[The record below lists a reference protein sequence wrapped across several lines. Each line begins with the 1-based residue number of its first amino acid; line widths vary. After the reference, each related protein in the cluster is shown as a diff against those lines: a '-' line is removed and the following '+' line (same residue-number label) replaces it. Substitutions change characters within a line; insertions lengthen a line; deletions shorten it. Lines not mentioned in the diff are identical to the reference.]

1 MAARFRLQSL
11 LTFLALGTLTAC
23 AQQAVTQ
30 NNTPAY
36 APNISEQAL
45 KGATANVLTADFG
58 PPMLLREDGPAQ
70 VWLYQT
76 PICNLDVFLY
86 KDAAGI
92 PRVKALVLS
101 DGANVQDC
109 LLGLTQ
115 STTTAALEHNAAS

>member
-1 MAARFRLQSL
+1 MAAQFCLRSL
-11 LTFLALGTLTAC
+11 LALLTLGTLTAC
-23 AQQAVTQ
+23 AQQAVTE

-36 APNISEQAL
+36 APNMSEQAL
-45 KGATANVLTADFG
+45 KGATADILTADFG

-86 KDAAGI
+86 KDAFGI
-92 PRVKALVLS
+92 PRVNALVIS

-115 STTTAALEHNAAS
+115 STTTTALEHNAAS

>member
-1 MAARFRLQSL
+1 MAAQFCLRSL

-30 NNTPAY
+30 NNNPAY
-36 APNISEQAL
+36 AANISEQAL
-45 KGATANVLTADFG
+45 RGATPDVLTADFG

-76 PICNLDVFLY
+76 PTCNLDVFLY
-86 KDAAGI
+86 KDASGV
-92 PRVKALVLS
+92 PRVKALAIN
-101 DGANVQDC
+101 DGANVQNC

-115 STTTAALEHNAAS
+115 SITTAALEHNAAS